1 MTTTD
6 ALLAVV
12 HRGLTVRLDSPHPGL
27 PVRVTVADD
36 SPERCVASAVLVPDE
51 AWHDEALL
59 ATLLNR
65 MADQVKPRL
74 DPRRL
79 P

>member
-12 HRGLTVRLDSPHPGL
+12 HRGLTVKLNQGGL
-27 PVRVTVADD
+27 GQPPTVTVMNEATKTY
-36 SPERCVASAVLVPDE
+36 SRVVVPAE
-51 AWHDEALL
+51 AWDDPDLL